1 MSPGKPDVKGSRTH
15 THTERSQTGFFCLGV
30 ACLSEAGDES
40 EQLMAGLFAFN
51 YNCYEWK
58 LTQPVWLEC
67 ALLKTKA
74 KGFNCAVAA
83 AVRAFHV
90 KAVSDV
96 VILVHFKQMTLNE
109 IRRFKNPY
117 RIRLADHLTFM

>member
-1 MSPGKPDVKGSRTH
+1 MANQHSCVSRQTGRERLTH
-15 THTERSQTGFFCLGV
+15 THTERSQTGFFSLGV

-74 KGFNCAVAA
+74 KGLIA
-83 AVRAFHV
+83 
-90 KAVSDV
+90 
-96 VILVHFKQMTLNE
+96 Q
-109 IRRFKNPY
+109 
-117 RIRLADHLTFM
+117 